1 MKLDN
6 RGWGLAELLVWCGVL
21 LIFLLIAVFFI
32 IQLSKSLGEAFKDS
46 LKEDKT
52 TISIEENVEN
62 ASLKYMKD
70 NYKDIGSGTITIT
83 IDNLKNGKYLNEK
96 DITYN
101 GAVCNG
107 YALITKKD
115 NKLNSDAYIRCGEYM
130 TVGFQEWRIG
140 A

>member
-32 IQLSKSLGEAFKDS
+32 IQLSKSLGSVFKAT
-46 LKEDKT
+46 LAENKT
-52 TISIEENVEN
+52 TITIEDNVEK
-62 ASLKYMKD
+62 ASLNYTKD
-70 NYKDIGSGTITIT
+70 NYNQVGSGTITIT
-83 IDNLKNGKYLNEK
+83 IDNLKKGNYLSDK

-101 GAVCNG
+101 NIVCDG
-107 YALITKKD
+107 YALIT
-115 NKLNSDAYIRCGEYM
+115 NKNNKINSDAYIKCGDYM
-130 TVGFQEWRIG
+130 TTGFQDWRIG